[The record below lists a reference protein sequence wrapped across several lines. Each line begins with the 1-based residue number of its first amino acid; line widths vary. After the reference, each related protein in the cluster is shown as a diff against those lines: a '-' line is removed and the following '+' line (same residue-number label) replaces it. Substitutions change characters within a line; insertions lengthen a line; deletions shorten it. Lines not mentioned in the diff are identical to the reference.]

1 MAKIGSGLKSAV
13 SLNENFRFLTSRS
26 SNMILSPFALSSGL
40 SVKIIISELKGG
52 REQCL
57 VMSPENQNHACFT
70 TFSKDKS
77 ENEIYA
83 NQAQWIFRFGDVI

>member
-1 MAKIGSGLKSAV
+1 
-13 SLNENFRFLTSRS
+13 
-26 SNMILSPFALSSGL
+26 
-40 SVKIIISELKGG
+40 
-52 REQCL
+52 
-57 VMSPENQNHACFT
+57 MSPENQNHACFT